1 MNSTYYIHD
10 WNPVLLQVAG
20 PLAVR
25 WYGLA
30 YLAGFLAGYRLLL
43 SFSRRG
49 EFGVEEP
56 RVGDFVIML
65 AVYGVLIGGRLGY
78 VLFYGWQDIGSDP
91 LYVFRLWDGGM
102 ASHGGIIGVGLWL
115 LYYARKHR
123 LQFFHLCDYVCAVV
137 PVGLF
142 FGRLANFINGE
153 LWGRVTDQPWAVIF
167 PMEAGLDHTAAADAA
182 LIQRY
187 LADGLLFPRHPS
199 QLYQAFG
206 EGVLLFGLMWFVR
219 TRARGE
225 AGKVTAAFCVS
236 YGIIRIFTEFFREP
250 DSTVY
255 FGWMSK
261 GQALSIL
268 LIAAGIAVYNG
279 MSRGAVHRASMCSL
293 AKRVSDD
300 DVESTNKHS

>member
-1 MNSTYYIHD
+1 MDLAYYIHN
-10 WNPVLLQVAG
+10 WNPVLLNVAG
-20 PLAVR
+20 PLAIR

-30 YLAGFLAGYRLLL
+30 YLAGFLGGYRLLR

-49 EFGVEEP
+49 EFGVEES

-78 VLFYGWQDIGSDP
+78 VLFYGWSDLLFDP

-115 LYYARKHR
+115 LYYAKKNR
-123 LQFFHLCDYVCAVV
+123 LRFFHLCDYVCAVV
-137 PVGLF
+137 PIGLL

-153 LWGRVTDQPWAVIF
+153 LWGRVTDVPWAVIF
-167 PMEAGLDHTAAADAA
+167 PMEAGLDYRAAADPV
-182 LIQRY
+182 LIQRC

-206 EGVLLFGLMWFVR
+206 EGLLLFGVMWWVR
-219 TRARGE
+219 IRSRGRD
-225 AGKVTAAFCVS
+225 GRMTAAFCIV
-236 YGIIRIFTEFFREP
+236 YGLIRIVTEFFREP

-255 FGWMSK
+255 FGWLTK
-261 GQALSIL
+261 GQGLSIL
-268 LIAAGIAVYNG
+268 LILAGVAVYAG
-279 MSRGAVHRASMCSL
+279 MSRMNTISHTKSL
-293 AKRVSDD
+293 SD
-300 DVESTNKHS
+300 EET